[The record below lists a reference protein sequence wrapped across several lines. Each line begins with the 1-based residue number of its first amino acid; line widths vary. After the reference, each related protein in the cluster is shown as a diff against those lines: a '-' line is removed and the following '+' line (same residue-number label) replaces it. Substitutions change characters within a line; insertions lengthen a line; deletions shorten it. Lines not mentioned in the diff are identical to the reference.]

1 MKKTIY
7 FDAFDQSAYEEL
19 GRELYLLL
27 EHNREHTQ
35 PVIVLCIGTDR
46 VTGDSLG
53 PLVGHQLL
61 GSANRFIVY
70 GNLEEPVHAIN
81 LIETMEEIYA
91 EYENPYVIAI
101 DASLGS
107 RDHIGYVTL
116 RQGPLKPGQGISK
129 DLPAIGDISITGIVN
144 LSGRPGAFLLQ
155 NTRLY
160 TVMKLVDCIASGI
173 SHAEDLEEFEGIPEM
188 DAAGSMEEIEETEES
203 AKPEEII
210 EEEQNLQEEVTTS

>member
-7 FDAFDQSAYEEL
+7 FNASEASAWEALGEEL
-19 GRELYLLL
+19 YNLLML
-27 EHNREHTQ
+27 THLKPQ
-35 PVIVLCIGTDR
+35 PIIILCIGTDR

-53 PLVGHQLL
+53 PLVGHQLQT
-61 GSANRFIVY
+61 SMEQFIVY
-70 GNLEEPVHAIN
+70 GSLEHPVHAIN
-81 LIETMEEIYA
+81 LMDTLDEIY
-91 EYENPYVIAI
+91 EVYKNPYVIAI

-116 RQGPLKPGQGISK
+116 RQGPLKPGQGIAK

-160 TVMKLVDCIASGI
+160 TVMKLVECIALGI
-173 SHAEDLEEFEGIPEM
+173 QHAEECFPAPAAVTHISAVNEPELFT
-188 DAAGSMEEIEETEES
+188 DSS
-203 AKPEEII
+203 
-210 EEEQNLQEEVTTS
+210 L

>member
-1 MKKTIY
+1 MVQIMKKTIY

-19 GRELYLLL
+19 GRELYHLL
-27 EHNREHTQ
+27 ENDRDHTQ

-61 GSANRFIVY
+61 ASANRFIVY

-91 EYENPYVIAI
+91 EYENPFVIAI

-107 RDHIGYVTL
+107 KDHIGYVTL

-173 SHAEDLEEFEGIPEM
+173 SHAEDLEEFEGILET
-188 DAAGSMEEIEETEES
+188 DAAGSIEEVEEVDDF
-203 AKPEEII
+203 I
-210 EEEQNLQEEVTTS
+210 EEEKNMQEEITLA

>member
-7 FDAFDQSAYEEL
+7 FDASDQFAYEAL
-19 GRELYLLL
+19 GRELYNLL
-27 EHNREHTQ
+27 EINRKDTQ
-35 PVIVLCIGTDR
+35 PIIILCIGTDR

-53 PLVGHQLL
+53 PLVGHQLHAL
-61 GSANRFIVY
+61 ANSFIVY
-70 GNLEEPVHAIN
+70 GNLEQPVHAIN
-81 LIETMEEIYA
+81 LIETMEKIYE

-107 RDHIGYVTL
+107 KDHIGYVTL

-160 TVMKLVDCIASGI
+160 TVMKLVDCISLGI
-173 SHAEDLEEFEGIPEM
+173 SHAEDCFSLPEQ
-188 DAAGSMEEIEETEES
+188 
-203 AKPEEII
+203 PEE
-210 EEEQNLQEEVTTS
+210 LSYALSSDDSPR